1 MQGQLAA
8 PRSTQAS
15 TLRQRAVELIAAN
28 VSVASALVIFIA
40 LFVFFSVATDSF
52 LTVENL
58 VNVGRQIAP
67 TVVVATLM
75 TFVITTGAIDL
86 SVGSIVGLTAASLAL
101 MAKTGNPY
109 VAIAATLAI
118 GLGIGMANGYL
129 SAFARL
135 QSFIVTLATLTAVRG
150 LALLVTQGYSTSISV
165 GWILAI
171 GQGTIAGLYT
181 PTWIAIA
188 TVALG
193 WYVFTQTRYG
203 RYAVAVGSNE
213 ESLRRAGVDIRRVR
227 LFALMGTGLFAAIAG
242 IMVAARLASG
252 SSNSG
257 TGFELEVITA
267 VVLGGTSLMGG
278 RGSIVGSL
286 LGALTLG
293 VLSNGLVLVHVD
305 VYWVPITQGIILI
318 VAIFLNSKLFTRIV
332 GSLR

>member
-1 MQGQLAA
+1 MQSQLAT

-15 TLRQRAVELIAAN
+15 TLRQRAFELVSAN
-28 VSVASALVIFIA
+28 LSVASALVIFIV
-40 LFVFFSVATDSF
+40 LFAFFSIATDSF
-52 LTVENL
+52 LTTENL

-101 MAKTGNPY
+101 LAKSGSPF

-118 GLGIGMANGYL
+118 GLVIGVVNGYL

-171 GQGTIAGLYT
+171 GQGTIAGLYA

-188 TVALG
+188 AVALG

-203 RYAVAVGSNE
+203 RYVVAVGSNE

-227 LFALMGTGLFAAIAG
+227 LFALMGTSLFAAIAG

-278 RGSIVGSL
+278 RGSIIGSL
-286 LGALTLG
+286 LGAMTLG

-332 GSLR
+332 GNLR

>member
-28 VSVASALVIFIA
+28 VGVASALVIFIA
-40 LFVFFSVATDSF
+40 LFLFFSVATDSF

-101 MAKTGNPY
+101 MARTGNPY

-171 GQGTIAGLYT
+171 GQGTFAGLYT

-227 LFALMGTGLFAAIAG
+227 LFVLMGTGLFAAIAG

-318 VAIFLNSKLFTRIV
+318 LAIFLNSKLFTRIV

>member
-1 MQGQLAA
+1 
-8 PRSTQAS
+8 
-15 TLRQRAVELIAAN
+15 
-28 VSVASALVIFIA
+28 
-40 LFVFFSVATDSF
+40 
-52 LTVENL
+52 
-58 VNVGRQIAP
+58 
-67 TVVVATLM
+67 
-75 TFVITTGAIDL
+75 
-86 SVGSIVGLTAASLAL
+86 
-101 MAKTGNPY
+101 
-109 VAIAATLAI
+109 
-118 GLGIGMANGYL
+118 MANGYL

>member
-1 MQGQLAA
+1 
-8 PRSTQAS
+8 
-15 TLRQRAVELIAAN
+15 
-28 VSVASALVIFIA
+28 
-40 LFVFFSVATDSF
+40 VFFSVATDSF

>member
-1 MQGQLAA
+1 
-8 PRSTQAS
+8 
-15 TLRQRAVELIAAN
+15 
-28 VSVASALVIFIA
+28 
-40 LFVFFSVATDSF
+40 
-52 LTVENL
+52 
-58 VNVGRQIAP
+58 
-67 TVVVATLM
+67 
-75 TFVITTGAIDL
+75 
-86 SVGSIVGLTAASLAL
+86 
-101 MAKTGNPY
+101 
-109 VAIAATLAI
+109 
-118 GLGIGMANGYL
+118 
-129 SAFARL
+129 
-135 QSFIVTLATLTAVRG
+135 
-150 LALLVTQGYSTSISV
+150 
-165 GWILAI
+165 
-171 GQGTIAGLYT
+171 LYT

-227 LFALMGTGLFAAIAG
+227 LFVLMGTGLFAAIAG

-318 VAIFLNSKLFTRIV
+318 LAIFLNSKLFTRIV